1 MQNTFELEGEYI
13 RAGVPVQN
21 QFQRRER
28 EGQQV
33 LKSLKG
39 LRQNTTLKH
48 YTKTLLHRKERKLA
62 KAKRCNELYLHL

>member
-1 MQNTFELEGEYI
+1 MQNTFELEF
-13 RAGVPVQN
+13 
-21 QFQRRER
+21 QFKISSRGER
-28 EGQQV
+28 EGQQG

>member
-13 RAGVPVQN
+13 RAGVTIQN
-21 QFQRRER
+21 QFQRKER
-28 EGQQV
+28 KGQQG

-48 YTKTLLHRKERKLA
+48 YIKKLH
-62 KAKRCNELYLHL
+62 